1 MENIANNIGKL
12 YDKAE
17 QYSRTSL
24 ELIKLNAI
32 DKSSDV
38 ISSLAVVVSLTLIL
52 AVFTLFVNIGI
63 ALLIG
68 NALNDYASGF
78 FIVSG
83 FYLLIAIVVY
93 FFRKSIIK
101 NPIDNIVVGKLMK
114 TKDENYYK
122 GYNNNSN

>member
-68 NALNDYASGF
+68 NALNDYALGF

-114 TKDENYYK
+114 KKDENYYK
-122 GYNNNSN
+122 EYSNHAN

>member
-68 NALNDYASGF
+68 G
-78 FIVSG
+78 
-83 FYLLIAIVVY
+83 LLFQKI
-93 FFRKSIIK
+93 
-101 NPIDNIVVGKLMK
+101 
-114 TKDENYYK
+114 
-122 GYNNNSN
+122 NN

>member
-68 NALNDYASGF
+68 NALNDYALGF

-114 TKDENYYK
+114 KKDENYYK
-122 GYNNNSN
+122 GHSNNSN